1 MLTVDEVTLG
11 YPGNPAVLNGVSVAV
26 EPGQMLAV
34 TGPSGAG
41 KTTLLWAMAGLLRPQ
56 RGAVAVG
63 GSPLRDHEHAV
74 RHVVL
79 IPQDN
84 GLAAI
89 LTAAGE
95 RPGRPGRRRFA
106 GGEARRAP
114 PSRSNGWAC
123 PGRPTSSSRSCP
135 GGQQQR
141 AAIARGLALRGD
153 VVLADEVT
161 SELDATNRQRVLG
174 CCRGGPAGRG
184 RGVRHPRPGGG
195 GGLRRRAAI
204 ADGRAELVRGMSRSH
219 GARPGAPVVSPG
231 RF

>member
-63 GSPLRDHEHAV
+63 GSPLRDHEQAL
-74 RHVVL
+74 RSRVVL

-89 LTAAGE
+89 LTAQENVQVALVAAGS
-95 RPGRPGRRRFA
+95 PPI
-106 GGEARRAP
+106 EARRATAE
-114 PSRSNGWAC
+114 SLERLGLS
-123 PGRPTSSSRSCP
+123 
-135 GGQQQR
+135 GQ
-141 AAIARGLALRGD
+141 
-153 VVLADEVT
+153 
-161 SELDATNRQRVLG
+161 
-174 CCRGGPAGRG
+174 
-184 RGVRHPRPGGG
+184 
-195 GGLRRRAAI
+195 
-204 ADGRAELVRGMSRSH
+204 
-219 GARPGAPVVSPG
+219 
-231 RF
+231 